1 MAHRQELVGPP
12 LSRAGSNQPAA
23 VAPAPAVP
31 PEAEAQGP
39 SGLERFAGR
48 LGRASVSFLTQTP
61 QIELDRQE
69 AAVALI
75 ETQAEGQRQEVE
87 SARVAAEEQLAV
99 QNLSRIA
106 FDPAGGPEADA
117 ALAEIFARDPVQADR
132 LLEGLGAT
140 SQAKREEAGRDA
152 AAIRALPAEQRRP
165 AILERA
171 ARIEAQGRDASQTLS
186 LLGMDPETQD
196 NQLRTVEA
204 AALSSAERGTAER
217 AEATAARAER
227 TTRVAER
234 GIELREDELTAAR
247 GLAESA
253 RVTKQTEADLK
264 TEGGLRKEVNTL
276 LKDFFLVA
284 DANARIKAAGT
295 NPSAA
300 GDLALIF
307 NYMKLLDP
315 GSTVRE
321 GEFANAQNSA
331 SVPQRVRGLYNS
343 ITAGQRLSEGQR
355 TDFLDRAESLF
366 GAAVDEATKTANSF
380 ERIATTAGVN
390 VNNVLATFQERA
402 GAVPPAAGTSNVGRF
417 TVETVP

>member
-1 MAHRQELVGPP
+1 MADRQELVGPP
-12 LSRAGSNQPAA
+12 LSRAGSDQPAA
-23 VAPAPAVP
+23 AAPLVASPA
-31 PEAEAQGP
+31 AEAQGP

-61 QIELDRQE
+61 QIELDRQ
-69 AAVALI
+69 AAEIALI

-87 SARVAAEEQLAV
+87 NARVAAEEQLVV

-152 AAIRALPAEQRRP
+152 AAIRALPPEQRRP

-186 LLGMDPETQD
+186 LLEMDPETQN
-196 NQLRTVEA
+196 NQLRIVEA

-217 AEATAARAER
+217 AAGTAARAER

-234 GIELREDELTAAR
+234 GLELREDELTAAR
-247 GLAESA
+247 GLAEGT

-264 TEGGLRKEVNTL
+264 TEQGLRKEVNTL

-284 DANARIKAAGT
+284 DANSRIKAAGT

-331 SVPQRVRGLYNS
+331 SVPQRIRGLYNS
-343 ITAGQRLSEGQR
+343 ITEGQRLSEGQR
-355 TDFLDRAESLF
+355 GDFLARAESLF

-380 ERIATTAGVN
+380 ERIATSAGVD

-402 GAVPPAAGTSNVGRF
+402 GAVPAGGTSNVGRF